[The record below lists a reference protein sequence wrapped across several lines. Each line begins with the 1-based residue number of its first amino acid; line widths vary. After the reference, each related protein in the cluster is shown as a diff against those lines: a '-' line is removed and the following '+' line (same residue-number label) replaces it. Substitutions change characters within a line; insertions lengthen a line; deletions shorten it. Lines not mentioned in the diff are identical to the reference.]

1 MQLYVCL
8 HRMDRAN
15 LNISKKSLDFH
26 YPSIKVHIQEAQ
38 NLYQLKSP
46 LSNPNLLSKI
56 TSKCEHCK
64 TGFTSQKT
72 VFGNF
77 MKWGMKGGISID
89 INSRPLGYVLWFC
102 GSRSQAFFTFI
113 QIGSGHTVAWNRHLE
128 YQDRRSW
135 FLVLHD
141 RAEILTIITLL
152 FWSKR

>member
-1 MQLYVCL
+1 MLKV
-8 HRMDRAN
+8 N
-15 LNISKKSLDFH
+15 LNKSLDFYYH
-26 YPSIKVHIQEAQ
+26 SIKVHTQEAQ

-77 MKWGMKGGISID
+77 MKWGLKGGISID
-89 INSRPLGYVLWFC
+89 INSRPFGYVLWCC

-113 QIGSGHTVAWNRHLE
+113 QIGSGHTVASYASNYYVE
-128 YQDRRSW
+128 NGVAK
-135 FLVLHD
+135 F
-141 RAEILTIITLL
+141 
-152 FWSKR
+152 SKNS